1 MSNQVQ
7 FVTSPSEMAA
17 LSKNSFPVVTLVPG
31 AEGEGFDLR
40 SWYSSAL
47 RSLSG
52 TAAESGEGKLS
63 NAEPTHLIVQASDEF
78 QATIPW
84 RQLNNALF
92 QYAING
98 EPLVKGHPIRLYV
111 PDGTSACLN
120 VKSVV
125 SLHFVIDAALGE
137 EAGYGFLNEI
147 SADQLTKGLKSR

>member
-1 MSNQVQ
+1 MPNQVQ
-7 FVTSPSEMAA
+7 FVTSPSEMAV
-17 LSKNSFPVVTLVPG
+17 LSKDSFSVASRVPG

-40 SWYSSAL
+40 SWYSLAI

-137 EAGYGFLNEI
+137 EAGYGFRNEI
-147 SADQLTKGLKSR
+147 SPDQLTKGLKSR

>member
-1 MSNQVQ
+1 MPNQVQ
-7 FVTSPSEMAA
+7 FVTSPSEMAV
-17 LSKNSFPVVTLVPG
+17 LSKDSFPVATRVPG

-47 RSLSG
+47 RCLTG
-52 TAAESGEGKLS
+52 TAAGSGEGKNS
-63 NAEPTHLIVQASDEF
+63 NTQPTHLIVRASDEF

-92 QYAING
+92 QYSING

-125 SLHFVIDAALGE
+125 SLQFVSDAALGD

-147 SADQLTKGLKSR
+147 SPDQMTKGLKSR